1 MYFIATGSAYVK
13 RKNRLGVESFL
24 GKLDEG
30 SHFGDIALFYN
41 TKRTATVVAGDFS
54 VVAKLTPNKYNLL
67 LQKLPDF

>member
-13 RKNRLGVESFL
+13 RKNRLGVEHFL

-30 SHFGDIALFYN
+30 SHFGDIGLFYK

-54 VVAKLTPNKYNLL
+54 IIAKLSQERYQELILKI
-67 LQKLPDF
+67 PDF